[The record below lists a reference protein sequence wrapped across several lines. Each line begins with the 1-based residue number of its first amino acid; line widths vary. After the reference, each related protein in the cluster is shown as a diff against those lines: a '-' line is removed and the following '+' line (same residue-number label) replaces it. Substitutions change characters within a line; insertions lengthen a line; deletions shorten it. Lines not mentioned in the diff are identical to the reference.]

1 MATTMKAW
9 QYGAATGGLEKNIKL
24 IDIERPSATTLTKD
38 QVIVEIISVSVNPAD
53 YMIPETPQLGKL
65 MIGTPAVPSMDFSG
79 RVFATQSNDTLK
91 VGQLVFGR
99 IDAPKKLGTLAQFS
113 VASLA
118 GCVPLPDGVD
128 PDHGATIGTA
138 GATAYQS
145 IVPYI
150 KSGQKVFINGG
161 SGGTGTFGIQ
171 IAKAVGAHVTTS
183 CSTPNISLCKE
194 CGADEVLDYKNMD
207 LIETLKAQGQT
218 FDLIVDNVGTDPKLY
233 RLSDKFMTPGAR
245 FVQVGAKVNAKAVA
259 NLAGNMLLP
268 SFLGGGKRP
277 YSFLSTKNVPHDLT
291 EIAKMMADGKVKAII
306 QSTYPFEDAPK
317 AFEELRTGRTK
328 GKIVVHV
335 ADATATLK

>member
-1 MATTMKAW
+1 MKAW
-9 QYGAATGGLEKNIKL
+9 QYGAVTGGLEKNMKL
-24 IDIERPSATTLTKD
+24 IDIDKPTASNLTKD
-38 QVIVEIISVSVNPAD
+38 QVIVEIISVSINPAD
-53 YMIPETPQLGKL
+53 YVIPETPQLGKL
-65 MIGTPAVPSMDFSG
+65 MIGIPAVPAMDFSG
-79 RVFATQSNDTLK
+79 RVVAIQSDDTLK

-118 GCVPLPDGVD
+118 GCVPLPEGVN
-128 PDHGATIGTA
+128 PDHGAAVGTA

-145 IVPYI
+145 IVQYI

-194 CGADEVLDYKNMD
+194 CGADEVLDYKNLD

-233 RLSDKFMTPGAR
+233 RLSDKFMTPSAR
-245 FVQVGAKVNAKAVA
+245 FVQVGAKANAKTVA

-268 SFLGGGKRP
+268 GFLGGGKRP
-277 YSFLSTKNVPHDLT
+277 YSFISTKNVPRDLM
-291 EIAKMMADGKVKAII
+291 EIAKMMANGKVKAVV
-306 QSTYPFEDAPK
+306 QSTYPFEEAPK
-317 AFEELRTGRTK
+317 AFEKLKTGRTK
-328 GKIVVHV
+328 GKIIIHV
-335 ADATATLK
+335 ADATAILK